1 MKTFK
6 QFISELTQ
14 ADLDAE
20 SSSINQASQRIKK
33 TTQVN
38 KPDFGR
44 SQSEPQAPTNIAPA
58 VASAANQATGRYAG
72 HLLGTVKKFTGDAV
86 QKVARAALG
95 AK

>member
-38 KPDFGR
+38 KPDFGS
-44 SQSEPQAPTNIAPA
+44 SQSEPKAPTNVAPA
-58 VASAANQATGRYAG
+58 VASAANRATGGYAG
-72 HLLGTVKKFTGDAV
+72 HLLRTAQKFTGDAV

>member
-6 QFISELTQ
+6 QFIAELTQ

-20 SSSINQASQRIKK
+20 TSSINQASERIKR

-38 KPDFGR
+38 KPVDPTDTSPR
-44 SQSEPQAPTNIAPA
+44 APTNIAPV
-58 VASAANQATGRYAG
+58 VASVANRATGGYAG
-72 HLLGTVKKFTGDAV
+72 HLLRTAQKFTGDAV
-86 QKVARAALG
+86 QRVARAALG